1 MGSTPV
7 LKPSEVADIL
17 KKLGFEVVRQRGSHQ
32 QFRDAKGRCTTVP
45 AHKGRDI
52 APPLL
57 RQITKD
63 IGMSLRQRQGQKVI
77 HHRPCRQERLGFV
90 IRRRDAWLGACR
102 ADAGCSYPAPHP

>member
-17 KKLGFEVVRQRGSHQ
+17 KKLGFEVIRQRGFHQ

-57 RQITKD
+57 CQIAKD
-63 IGMSLRQRQGQKVI
+63 IGISVEEFL
-77 HHRPCRQERLGFV
+77 
-90 IRRRDAWLGACR
+90 
-102 ADAGCSYPAPHP
+102 SYR